1 MKRAI
6 TIKEQIAKLRNRGVI
21 ISNEQKAEEVLL
33 DIGYFRL
40 CSYFF
45 PFEESYPEYDDRTHQ
60 FVEGTTFEDAVALY
74 YFDFDLRHIL
84 IRYISRIE
92 VAFRT
97 YLTYYVSNKYNEHPN
112 WFVNEKIVSTKY
124 AKSFRNE
131 VYTDKFKLNPVIKRH
146 HRKHPGKYAP
156 AWKTIEYMTFGA
168 VLYLYC
174 NLNNN
179 DDKIAIAKQ
188 FNIKQVTTFSN
199 YLETLRVVRNAC
211 AHGNVLFDLRLPKS
225 IRRGPAGKMTNENKY
240 ILCGML
246 KVLYY
251 MIGQVSTN
259 RAKEMQENVQKAYK
273 TLEEKAPNIYQQ
285 IVEITGYNALFVD

>member
-74 YFDFDLRHIL
+74 YFDFDLR
-84 IRYISRIE
+84 
-92 VAFRT
+92 
-97 YLTYYVSNKYNEHPN
+97 
-112 WFVNEKIVSTKY
+112 
-124 AKSFRNE
+124 
-131 VYTDKFKLNPVIKRH
+131 
-146 HRKHPGKYAP
+146 
-156 AWKTIEYMTFGA
+156 
-168 VLYLYC
+168 
-174 NLNNN
+174 
-179 DDKIAIAKQ
+179 
-188 FNIKQVTTFSN
+188 
-199 YLETLRVVRNAC
+199 
-211 AHGNVLFDLRLPKS
+211 LPKS
-225 IRRGPAGKMTNENKY
+225 IRRGPAG
-240 ILCGML
+240 
-246 KVLYY
+246 Y

>member
-74 YFDFDLRHIL
+74 YFD
-84 IRYISRIE
+84 
-92 VAFRT
+92 
-97 YLTYYVSNKYNEHPN
+97 
-112 WFVNEKIVSTKY
+112 
-124 AKSFRNE
+124 
-131 VYTDKFKLNPVIKRH
+131 
-146 HRKHPGKYAP
+146 
-156 AWKTIEYMTFGA
+156 
-168 VLYLYC
+168 
-174 NLNNN
+174 
-179 DDKIAIAKQ
+179 
-188 FNIKQVTTFSN
+188 
-199 YLETLRVVRNAC
+199 
-211 AHGNVLFDLRLPKS
+211 FDLRLPKS